1 MASDSNSSSSSS
13 TSSSDDDQSAASA
26 INEQTFNTASTDKD
40 NIDTIIDESG
50 TATTEE
56 DDCKVFISR
65 IPQTF
70 NEDSV
75 RRILNDKFGDGCVM
89 DVSLVSPKE
98 EDDEATTNEK
108 RALLDSD
115 PTEKKEHR
123 GFGFVTFSSKSICDE
138 AIKCGTVRGSA
149 KEASKRK
156 HTLYIQQVVREEI
169 EDSSAP
175 SDSAIGKN
183 ICFLWKKFRCPYG
196 DECKFVHDGE
206 GGCASSIEGTGKKAK
221 VQKCF
226 SFKKRG
232 NCKLGEKCPF
242 SHEMGKTDGSTIQG
256 KDANEKEKDR
266 IKDNSAKDCIS
277 WKSKGKCRKG
287 DRCPYKHDE
296 SVRIKALSKKTKA
309 ALDTTT
315 DGLSKTKRKL
325 QERENKVKQS
335 LSIRVFGMNYSTTK
349 EDIHAF
355 FSHCGKIVEIT
366 FPTYED
372 SGRSKGYCGIL
383 FASPKAAQKAV
394 EEMNERELHGRWLS
408 VQSGKMFLRKWEE
421 GERVRRDGGSG
432 DGDGQEGTDK
442 VADEE
447 PLIGEYGQRVK
458 KRKKHGFAN

>member
-1 MASDSNSSSSSS
+1 MASESNSSSSSS
-13 TSSSDDDQSAASA
+13 TSSSDDDQTAAAS
-26 INEQTFNTASTDKD
+26 NEQNF
-40 NIDTIIDESG
+40 DTISTHEENDTDIDRHESG
-50 TATTEE
+50 TAAD
-56 DDCKVFISR
+56 DDCKAFLSR

-70 NEDSV
+70 NEDSI
-75 RRILNDKFGDGCVM
+75 RRILNDKFGDGCVV

-98 EDDEATTNEK
+98 EDAETTDDK
-108 RALLDSD
+108 DQ
-115 PTEKKEHR
+115 PEKKEHR
-123 GFGFVTFSSKSICDE
+123 GFGFVTFSSKNVSQE

-156 HTLYIQQVVREEI
+156 HTLYIQQVVRDEI
-169 EDSSAP
+169 DESNTP
-175 SDSAIGKN
+175 SDSMTGKN

-196 DECKFVHDGE
+196 NDCKFVHDGE
-206 GGCASSIEGTGKKAK
+206 GGCATNEGIEKKAK

-232 NCKLGEKCPF
+232 HCKLGEKCPF
-242 SHEMGKTDGSTIQG
+242 SHETGK
-256 KDANEKEKDR
+256 KDSSAMEGTEASEKEKVKVQIR
-266 IKDNSAKDCIS
+266 DNAAKDCIS

-287 DRCPYKHDE
+287 EKCPYKHDE
-296 SVRIKALSKKTKA
+296 SVRTKALSKKTK
-309 ALDTTT
+309 TSGTT

-394 EEMNERELHGRWLS
+394 EEMNECELHGRWLS

-421 GERVRRDGGSG
+421 GERVRRDGGGVG
-432 DGDGQEGTDK
+432 DRQEDTDK
-442 VADEE
+442 AADEE
-447 PLIGEYGQRVK
+447 PLIGEYGQKVK
-458 KRKKHGFAN
+458 KRKKHGFAD